1 MLFHNS
7 KPSSSRDALYQQ
19 LKDHCLDRQN
29 SEIICRMIAS
39 WHYGD
44 GALPSYLGLNPSAY
58 NELWHY
64 YFPALKPWSCEGRD
78 IDRSR
83 QYERDDIT
91 KLLHQNINPEVES
104 APWLVEIVVAAN
116 MGMDHLWQDLGLW
129 SRDDLGMLIKT
140 NFPPLA
146 EKNNQDMKWKK
157 FLYKQLCD
165 QKGVY
170 VCRAPSCDVCD
181 DYDLCFGP
189 EE

>member
-1 MLFHNS
+1 M
-7 KPSSSRDALYQQ
+7 
-19 LKDHCLDRQN
+19 
-29 SEIICRMIAS
+29 
-39 WHYGD
+39 
-44 GALPSYLGLNPSAY
+44 
-58 NELWHY
+58 
-64 YFPALKPWSCEGRD
+64 
-78 IDRSR
+78 
-83 QYERDDIT
+83 
-91 KLLHQNINPEVES
+91 
-104 APWLVEIVVAAN
+104 VEIVVAAN

-129 SRDDLGMLIKT
+129 SRDDLGTLIKT

-146 EKNNQDMKWKK
+146 EKNSQDMKWKK

>member
-1 MLFHNS
+1 MLLPDA
-7 KPSSSRDALYQQ
+7 KPADSREAIYQAL
-19 LKDHCLDRQN
+19 KADCLALPN
-29 SEIICRMIAS
+29 SETFCRIIAS

-44 GALPSYLGLNPSAY
+44 GMLPSFLGLSEESY
-58 NELWHY
+58 LQLWQH
-64 YFPALKPWSCEGRD
+64 YFPTLKPWVCEGRD

-83 QYERDDIT
+83 QYERDDLT
-91 KLLHQNINPEVES
+91 TLLNENRAGNDKSELWI
-104 APWLVEIVVAAN
+104 AEIVVAAC
-116 MGMDHLWQDLGLW
+116 MGMDHLWQDMGLW
-129 SRDDLGMLIKT
+129 NRSELSDLL
-140 NFPPLA
+140 NYNYPELA
-146 EKNNQDMKWKK
+146 GRNVHDMKWKK

>member
-1 MLFHNS
+1 MLLPQV
-7 KPSSSRDALYQQ
+7 KEVPSCEALYQQ
-19 LKDHCLDRQN
+19 LKNHCLERTN
-29 SEIICRMIAS
+29 SELICRMIAS

-44 GALPSYLGLNPSAY
+44 GMLPSNLGLSPAAY
-58 NELWHY
+58 QSLWEY
-64 YFPALKPWSCEGRD
+64 YFPNLPAWPCEGRD

-83 QYERDDIT
+83 QYERDDLTALLMEHRANQDPSEQWIT
-91 KLLHQNINPEVES
+91 
-104 APWLVEIVVAAN
+104 EILVAAC

-129 SRDDLGMLIKT
+129 SRTDLSEMLNT
-140 NFPPLA
+140 NFPALA
-146 EKNNQDMKWKK
+146 EKNINDMKWKK